1 MIHVTIIEGRPG
13 ETKNIVT
20 AILFKQV
27 LLHSPGAKKN
37 PRLLQ
42 TRDKILSTAYFN
54 NYTIFRSIRG
64 PYGCY
69 QIESE
74 HHAYHS

>member
-27 LLHSPGAKKN
+27 LLHSPGAKKI
-37 PRLLQ
+37 PGFC
-42 TRDKILSTAYFN
+42 KPGIKY
-54 NYTIFRSIRG
+54 
-64 PYGCY
+64 
-69 QIESE
+69 
-74 HHAYHS
+74 